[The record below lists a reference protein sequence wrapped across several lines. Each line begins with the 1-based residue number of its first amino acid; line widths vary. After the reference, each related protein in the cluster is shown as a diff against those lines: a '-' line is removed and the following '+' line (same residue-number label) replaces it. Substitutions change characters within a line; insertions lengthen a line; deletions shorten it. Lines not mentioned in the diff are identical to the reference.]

1 VPFLPQILSRSAL
14 AASGATG
21 DDLAGHFPPLTVAI
35 FVAIFVFSVVVD
47 LIQHREHKEV
57 TARNAAGWTLFW
69 IAVALGFAGWLAVYH
84 GEDHPD
90 WASLFLAG
98 YVLEETLSIDNLVVF
113 IAVFRYFN
121 IRSGIQHRI
130 LYMGILGAIVFRALF
145 VAVGTGLL
153 RLMGPYA
160 ELIFG
165 GFVLW
170 AGLQMLRA
178 AMTHDEHADEEPD
191 YASQPLVRVFQRV
204 FPVFPKLVGARFFLD
219 RAEAEAAARDAGIE
233 LPPNAKRFMTPAF
246 VCLLVIEGT
255 DVMFAVDSVPAVLAI
270 TREPLVVYTAMMF
283 AVLGLRSLYFIVEIL
298 TDRLVHLEKA
308 VIGVLF
314 FIGVKMLVGAAAH
327 WGVTMPWW
335 GALSE
340 REQANASL
348 AVVLGVLAAGVV
360 ASLASGPRRDAAS
373 GDQAPRA

>member
-1 VPFLPQILSRSAL
+1 MPSPLQASPAL
-14 AASGATG
+14 A
-21 DDLAGHFPPLTVAI
+21 DHFPPLTVAI
-35 FVAIFVFSVVVD
+35 FVAIFVFSIVVD
-47 LIQHREHKEV
+47 LVQHREHKEV
-57 TARNAAGWTLFW
+57 TVQNAAGWTLFW
-69 IAVALGFAGWLAVYH
+69 IAIALGFAGWLAVYH

-121 IRSGIQHRI
+121 IRSGLQHRI
-130 LYMGILGAIVFRALF
+130 LYMGILGAIVFRAIF

-153 RLMGPYA
+153 RIMGPYA
-160 ELIFG
+160 ELLFG

-170 AGLQMLRA
+170 AASHMLRA
-178 AMTHDEHADEEPD
+178 SPSHDEAADEEPD
-191 YASQPLVRVFQRV
+191 YAAQPLVRVFQRV

-219 RAEAEAAARDAGIE
+219 RAEAEVAAREAGIT
-233 LPPNAKRFMTPAF
+233 LPEKARRFMTPAF

-255 DVMFAVDSVPAVLAI
+255 DVMFAVDSVPAVLAV

-314 FIGVKMLVGAAAH
+314 LIGAKMLVGAAAH
-327 WGVTMPWW
+327 WGFTMPWW
-335 GALSE
+335 GTLEE
-340 REQANASL
+340 RAQANYSL
-348 AVVLGVLAAGVV
+348 VAVLGVLAAGV
-360 ASLASGPRRDAAS
+360 LASFL
-373 GDQAPRA
+373 QPRAGGDPSPRA

>member
-1 VPFLPQILSRSAL
+1 MPNPLQ
-14 AASGATG
+14 ASS
-21 DDLAGHFPPLTVAI
+21 DMAGHFQPLTVAI

-47 LIQHREHKEV
+47 LVQHRDHKEV

-69 IAVALGFAGWLAVYH
+69 IAIALGFAGRLAYYH

-121 IRSGIQHRI
+121 IRSGLQHRI

-153 RLMGPYA
+153 RVMGPYA

-170 AGLQMLRA
+170 AAVQMLRA
-178 AMTHDEHADEEPD
+178 ALAHDEGEDEEPD
-191 YASQPLVRVFQRV
+191 YASQPLVRLFQRV
-204 FPVFPKLVGARFFLD
+204 VPVFPKLVGARFFLNRD
-219 RAEAEAAARDAGIE
+219 EAEAAARDAGIS
-233 LPPNAKRFMTPAF
+233 LPANARWFMTPAF

-314 FIGVKMLVGAAAH
+314 FIGVKMFVGAAAH
-327 WGVTMPWW
+327 WGFTMPWW
-335 GALSE
+335 GTLSE
-340 REQANASL
+340 RAQANYSL
-348 AVVLGVLAAGVV
+348 VIVLGTLAAGV
-360 ASLASGPRRDAAS
+360 LASFAAGSGRVPAPVVTDEDASPR
-373 GDQAPRA
+373 G